1 MSHSEQRFYDD
12 VLNHFK
18 DNDAIFTMLKS
29 IMLNSR
35 IPPELS
41 DIILGNIV
49 CKENII
55 ISELKAA
62 TKLLGSIY
70 RYNCM

>member
-1 MSHSEQRFYDD
+1 MSYSEQIFYDD

-49 CKENII
+49 FRENNN
-55 ISELKAA
+55 SHLKELKLVVQEFAKNI
-62 TKLLGSIY
+62 T
-70 RYNCM
+70 